1 LGFRKDLDFDPNNPE
16 HVEDVMEPLEDDG
29 FEFMDVDEFFA
40 DYYQVEF
47 NFENPY
53 E

>member
-1 LGFRKDLDFDPNNPE
+1 
-16 HVEDVMEPLEDDG
+16 MEPLEDDG

-40 DYYQVEF
+40 DDYQVEEF